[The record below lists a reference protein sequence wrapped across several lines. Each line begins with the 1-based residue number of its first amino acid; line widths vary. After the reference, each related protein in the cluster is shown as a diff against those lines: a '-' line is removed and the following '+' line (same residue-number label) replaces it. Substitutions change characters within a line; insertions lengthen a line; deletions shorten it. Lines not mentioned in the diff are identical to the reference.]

1 MKIPLLAMII
11 MRICKIFF
19 YSFFLIIYFDRWSLK
34 EAKIPP
40 VADDEILVVESPT
53 LGFKF
58 KNRGS

>member
-11 MRICKIFF
+11 MRICKIFLF
-19 YSFFLIIYFDRWSLK
+19 LFFFNIFFRRWSLE